1 MLKKQY
7 LNDRKSFIMNNQKIE
22 NWEKINL
29 AIDYYLKLGFWRNL
43 ENANSVVKF
52 DEQVLNKVEEL
63 YNYAT
68 AFDVDWQKDTIQ
80 NVLIRLEKTLKEK
93 YKNLSKESIE
103 TLKRCFSYN
112 WK

>member
-1 MLKKQY
+1 MPKLLSNSNVTEITIIDPATLVEKQY

-80 NVLIRLEKTLKEK
+80 KCIDKA
-93 YKNLSKESIE
+93 
-103 TLKRCFSYN
+103 
-112 WK
+112 

>member
-1 MLKKQY
+1 M
-7 LNDRKSFIMNNQKIE
+7 MNKNQEIE

-29 AIDYYLKLGFWRNL
+29 AIDYYLKLGFWQNPKGV
-43 ENANSVVKF
+43 NSVVKF
-52 DEQVLNKVEEL
+52 DEQILNKVEEL
-63 YNYAT
+63 YDYST
-68 AFDVDWQKDTIQ
+68 AFDVDWQKDTMQ
-80 NVLIRLEKTLKEK
+80 NILNGLGEAFKEN

>member
-1 MLKKQY
+1 
-7 LNDRKSFIMNNQKIE
+7 MNSNRRIE
-22 NWEKINL
+22 KWEKVNL
-29 AIDYYLKLGFWRNL
+29 AINYYLKLGFWHNP
-43 ENANSVVKF
+43 NGIDPVKKYGS
-52 DEQVLNKVEEL
+52 EILNKVEEV

-68 AFDVDWQKDTIQ
+68 GFDVDWQKDTIQ
-80 NVLIRLEKTLKEK
+80 NVLMRLEKVLEEN